1 MILFPEG
8 TPRSV
13 IDRAARGPR
22 EPATDPT
29 LGMPL
34 PATVAAKR
42 SGTPPHRLVVIGDSL
57 SQGFQSFAI
66 HNTDLSFPA
75 IIARELGWAS
85 SFRIPRYRSHGG
97 LPLNLEYLLRALE
110 ERHGA
115 TLDWWDLPLA
125 PFTVQSWMAEVE
137 DYWERGPGS
146 VTPPPAPINHNL
158 SMFGWD
164 LRDSL
169 EWTFDRC
176 AGVLDANPPSDDL
189 LDQRVENASFR
200 AALRVYP
207 RATAEQRGMTLFDAA
222 RALGEQGDGSS
233 ESGIETL
240 IVFLGANNAL
250 KAATKLEVRWS
261 GEGFRRL
268 SAKSRYTVWTPEHF
282 REEYDQIIER
292 VHRINARHVILC
304 TVPHVTIAPITNGIG
319 GKIGPRSRYFSH
331 YVHPWVTE
339 SSFSSKKDKHLT
351 GADARAIDYAID
363 TYNDHIESTVREARA
378 NGKDWL
384 LLDSAAILDNVASR
398 RFHEDPSARP
408 QWWTGYELPGALAA
422 LDPPLTTRFLAADGQ
437 GGRAAGGLFS
447 LDGVHPTTV
456 GYGILAQEA
465 INTMRAA
472 GVPFRYPDGTPRN
485 DPIHVDFNR
494 LILRDTLVRHP
505 PQNIGSTKDIIG
517 WIDEILDLTGS
528 SIGGGVLGTQA

>member
-1 MILFPEG
+1 MQFPEG

-13 IDRAARGPR
+13 IDRAASGPR
-22 EPATDPT
+22 KPATDPT
-29 LGMPL
+29 LGVPL
-34 PATVAAKR
+34 PPEMAAQR
-42 SGTPPHRLVVIGDSL
+42 TGTPPHRLVVIGDSL

-66 HNTDLSFPA
+66 HNTDLSYPA
-75 IIARELGWAS
+75 IIARELGWQRA
-85 SFRIPRYRSHGG
+85 FRFPRYRSHGG

-110 ERHGA
+110 DRHGA
-115 TLDWWDLPLA
+115 TLGWWDLPLA
-125 PFTVQSWMAEVE
+125 PFTVQSWMSEVE

-146 VTPPPAPINHNL
+146 VTPPAAPINHNL

-176 AGVLDANPPSDDL
+176 AGVLAGNPPSNDL
-189 LDQRVENASFR
+189 LDQPVENAAFR

-207 RATAEQRGMTLFDAA
+207 RATAEQRAMTLFDAA

-250 KAATKLEVRWS
+250 KAATNLEVAWS
-261 GEGFRRL
+261 APGFDRL
-268 SAKSRYTVWTPEHF
+268 GAKSHYTVWTPEHF
-282 REEYDQIIER
+282 RQEYDEMIER
-292 VHRINARHVILC
+292 VQRISARHVILC

-319 GKIGPRSRYFSH
+319 GKLGPRSRYFDH
-331 YVHPWVTE
+331 YVYPWVTE
-339 SSFSSKKDKHLT
+339 STFSSHTDKHLS
-351 GADARAIDYAID
+351 GEDARAIDYAID
-363 TYNDHIESTVREARA
+363 AYNDHLEAVVREARD

-384 LLDSAAILDNVASR
+384 LLDTAALLDNLASR
-398 RFHEDPSARP
+398 RFYEDPSARP
-408 QWWTGYELPGALAA
+408 AWWTGYELPGELAA
-422 LDPPLTTRFLAADGQ
+422 LSPPLTTRFLAADGN
-437 GGRAAGGLFS
+437 GGRSEGGLFS

-456 GYGILAQEA
+456 GYGILAQEFVT
-465 INTMRAA
+465 TMRAA
-472 GVPFRYPDGTPRN
+472 GVPFYHPDGTPRK
-485 DPIHVDFNR
+485 DPINVDFDR
-494 LILRDTLVRHP
+494 LILRDTLIRHP

-528 SIGGGVLGTQA
+528 SFGGGVLGTQE